1 MFVAIL
7 FLIVFA
13 FVVYQKTTRG
23 VCTSTTRLDGKVAI
37 VTGGTAGIGRE
48 IALDFAKRRAKVII
62 ACPFRDE
69 GEAARN
75 EIIKV
80 SGNKQV
86 IYEFLD
92 LSSLKSTREFASNI
106 LKTEPRLDILVNN
119 AGVGTVGDF
128 MTKDGLNFIMQVN
141 YFGHFLLTLLLLP
154 LLKKTTSSRIVN
166 QTSVLNMI
174 GSVNI
179 KFLNTIQGY
188 WNTLQLYSNSKL
200 CLILFGKELSRK
212 LKHSGVSINCSDPGA
227 VGTNIFANLGQI
239 LGKFLQY
246 IFLTVFKTPEYGAQT
261 AIHVAVDAGVDV
273 SGEVFRD
280 CRLSW
285 FCNRQAFDEE
295 LCSKL
300 WEETIKLVQLQDHEI
315 QV

>member
-1 MFVAIL
+1 MLLAIII
-7 FLIVFA
+7 LILVA
-13 FVVYQKTTRG
+13 FVVYQKKTKG

-37 VTGGTAGIGRE
+37 VTGGTTGIGRE
-48 IALDFAKRRAKVII
+48 IALDFAKRHAKVII

-69 GEAARN
+69 GEAARQ
-75 EIIKV
+75 EIIKM
-80 SGNKQV
+80 SGNRDV

-92 LSSLKSTREFASNI
+92 LSSLKSTREFANNI

-119 AGVGTVGDF
+119 AGVGLVGDF

-154 LLKKTTSSRIVN
+154 LLKKTAFSRIVN
-166 QTSVLNMI
+166 QTSVLNVI

-179 KFLNTIQGY
+179 KFLNAKGC

-200 CLILFGKELSRK
+200 CLILFAKELSKRMK
-212 LKHSGVSINCSDPGA
+212 GSGVRVNCSDPGA
-227 VGTNIFANLGQI
+227 VGTKIFESGLNYKI
-239 LGKFLQY
+239 L
-246 IFLTVFKTPEYGAQT
+246 
-261 AIHVAVDAGVDV
+261 AVDAGADV

-280 CRLSW
+280 CRLTRI
-285 FCNRQAFDEE
+285 CNRQAFNEE
-295 LCSKL
+295 LCTKL
-300 WEETIKLVQLQDHEI
+300 WEETIKLVQLQDYEI